1 MAEIR
6 HLENRHD
13 VIFFS
18 AEGGPIWIK
27 FRRLVQNDMSTA
39 VIRSNSKPDV
49 EFQYGGRLGEF
60 RRMSSQCHLLHC
72 RVSPPGE
79 FNVMIPEL
87 CVTLQ
92 GAATWWI
99 YCRDSRAT
107 CHIAGCSHLAKLM
120 SRSCH
125 IAGCNNSIRHIE
137 NRFSPYFF
145 LFFNAVWGLTSG
157 GFRIVSDK
165 LVNFSRKTRKSLA
178 MIVSHHKRSED
189 ISFWYCL
196 FFLIKTGFG
205 HIPRDIFPP
214 GHFPSFLHGVKH
226 FLSSTMLNHHLP
238 IYSIKRST
246 VNVYKIDRVDR
257 FRSTGGRLCGG

>member
-1 MAEIR
+1 
-6 HLENRHD
+6 
-13 VIFFS
+13 
-18 AEGGPIWIK
+18 
-27 FRRLVQNDMSTA
+27 MSTA
-39 VIRSNSKPDV
+39 VMWSNSKPDV

-107 CHIAGCSHLAKLM
+107 CHIAGCSHLAKSM
-120 SRSCH
+120 PRSCH

-145 LFFNAVWGLTSG
+145 CFLMQFGVWRAAGFVSSPINLLISREKRGNPLQWLLRIISAQKISPFGIVCFSSLKRDSG
-157 GFRIVSDK
+157 
-165 LVNFSRKTRKSLA
+165 
-178 MIVSHHKRSED
+178 
-189 ISFWYCL
+189 
-196 FFLIKTGFG
+196 
-205 HIPRDIFPP
+205 IFPGTYSP
-214 GHFPSFLHGVKH
+214 WTFPLLFTWRETFPL
-226 FLSSTMLNHHLP
+226 FHHAQPPSADLQYKA
-238 IYSIKRST
+238 IYR
-246 VNVYKIDRVDR
+246 
-257 FRSTGGRLCGG
+257 